1 MAERPGGGSAAPLHI
16 AAAAAAVTADAATSR
31 VVVEPAQAGVRLDAL
46 LAGCIAALSRTRAAS
61 HVQAGHVRVSGVAAA
76 KVVPGLRV
84 RPGMVVEI
92 AVQPLPPSEL
102 TPWHDA
108 DLRVVY
114 EDADLV
120 VIDKPPGLVV
130 HPGAGHWQ
138 ETLVHALLAH
148 APEVAEVGASERP
161 GLVHRIDKDTS
172 GLLVVSK
179 TAAAHAALA
188 ADFARHTILRRY
200 VAVVLGRVAADRLTV
215 QSGHARHPSDRRR
228 FTGKIAG
235 LRQATSHLTV
245 LARSTLASCVVAELE
260 TGRTHQIRMH
270 LAERGHPIAGDALYG
285 GQRPLPRTARAAAE
299 AHALAEQTRQ
309 ALHAYALGFRHPS
322 TGEALRF
329 HSSPPNDMAALL
341 AALFPDG
348 VELPR
353 LDVALPRAG
362 SAESGSIS

>member
-1 MAERPGGGSAAPLHI
+1 MTKRLLEGSMAPTSGAATIGAAEALAAPI
-16 AAAAAAVTADAATSR
+16 
-31 VVVEPAQAGVRLDAL
+31 VEVEAGHAGLRLDAL
-46 LAGCIAALSRTRAAS
+46 LSAAIASLSRTRAAS
-61 HVQAGHVRVSGVAAA
+61 HIQAGHVRVSGVAPA

-84 RPGMVVEI
+84 RHGMVVEI
-92 AVQPLPPSEL
+92 SVQPPPPSEL

-108 DLRVVY
+108 DLSVVY

-120 VIDKPPGLVV
+120 VIDKRAGLVV

-179 TAAAHAALA
+179 TATAHAALA

-200 VAVVLGRVAADRLTV
+200 VAVVLGRLAADRLTV
-215 QSGHARHPSDRRR
+215 QSGHARHPTDRRR

-235 LRQATSHLTV
+235 PRQATSHLTV

-285 GQRPLPRTARAAAE
+285 GQRPLPRTARGAAE
-299 AHALAEQTRQ
+299 AHALAAQTRQ
-309 ALHAYALGFRHPS
+309 ALHAYALGFRHPR
-322 TGEALRF
+322 TGEMLRF
-329 HSSPPNDMAALL
+329 HSAPPDDMASLL
-341 AALFPDG
+341 ASLFPEG

-353 LDVALPRAG
+353 LDVALPRARVEARG
-362 SAESGSIS
+362 VG